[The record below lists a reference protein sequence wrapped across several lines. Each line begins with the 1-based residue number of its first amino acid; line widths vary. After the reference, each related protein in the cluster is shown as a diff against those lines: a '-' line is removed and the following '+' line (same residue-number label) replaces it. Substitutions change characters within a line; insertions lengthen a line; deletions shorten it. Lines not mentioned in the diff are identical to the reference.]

1 MELFNLKSQ
10 IYHLYLRFIAVPQSG
25 QLELSEAVSLTNGK

>member
-1 MELFNLKSQ
+1 MSNLYALPKHVL
-10 IYHLYLRFIAVPQSG
+10 HLLPQGG